1 MAKNQVAT
9 TRLMARHR
17 RRLFLCFSLQR
28 VAPTQG
34 VMKRLCE
41 EQLPSCWG
49 YLILPPIVTSMTIGF
64 FFPPLSGKQVQK
76 KSNQKK
82 PTCVLLFAFQV
93 LDLWTMLIHLYYVS
107 FVQTDVISHH
117 PQWLGKE
124 AHPFGDVVGIYKWI
138 EPINKFAPFHWN
150 DATTLDHLVYFLSNP
165 ISTAFSIHCSSKD
178 FEYVRMDLG
187 QYFQCLY
194 YTICMCQQ
202 RDSSPKR

>member
-1 MAKNQVAT
+1 MV
-9 TRLMARHR
+9 
-17 RRLFLCFSLQR
+17 
-28 VAPTQG
+28 
-34 VMKRLCE
+34 
-41 EQLPSCWG
+41 
-49 YLILPPIVTSMTIGF
+49 GF
-64 FFPPLSGKQVQK
+64 Q
-76 KSNQKK
+76 
-82 PTCVLLFAFQV
+82 
-93 LDLWTMLIHLYYVS
+93 
-107 FVQTDVISHH
+107 
-117 PQWLGKE
+117 E
-124 AHPFGDVVGIYKWI
+124 AHPFGDVVGLYKWI